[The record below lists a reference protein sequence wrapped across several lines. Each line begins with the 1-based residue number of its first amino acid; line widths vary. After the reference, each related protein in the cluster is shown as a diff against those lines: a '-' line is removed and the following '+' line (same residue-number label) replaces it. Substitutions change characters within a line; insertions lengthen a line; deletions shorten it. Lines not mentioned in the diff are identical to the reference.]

1 MTKTNKKGRS
11 QKEKEKERNL
21 YREITA

>member
-11 QKEKEKERNL
+11 QNEKEKERNL